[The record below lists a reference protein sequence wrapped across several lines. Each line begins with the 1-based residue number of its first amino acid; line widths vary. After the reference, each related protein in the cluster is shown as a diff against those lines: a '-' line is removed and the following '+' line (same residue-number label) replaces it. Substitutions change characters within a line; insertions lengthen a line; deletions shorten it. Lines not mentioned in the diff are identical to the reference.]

1 MVGRPVFAWL
11 VGTLAFSASMTAAA
25 FVPPGSQIELLP
37 VAGASLFPGAVVV
50 SSDGANVYAGYTFD
64 LTSFSR
70 DVVSGELTQVDIDAI
85 NHGPIAIGP
94 DGAHVYVAE
103 SAQLEIFERNAQ
115 SGTLDSV
122 GTVTTESG
130 GTEALDGIVSLA
142 VSPDGAF
149 VYVITTSAHGILV
162 FERNAQTGA
171 LGTPPLVIDMTI
183 TPSKIVFSPD
193 GAHAYV
199 SSDSE
204 EELRIY
210 ARSSETGDLTLL
222 DTLDELV
229 FTVTDVPSSRLDVAI
244 SPSGERVEVTSAPE
258 RTIAAFTRDASTGAL
273 TFADELV
280 VGPFGTTQTLL
291 RLVTGNSVTW
301 VSSFTPGG
309 PQSTSEARLDLVA
322 LSRDPDTDDLLLIDT
337 ETLISAFLTVS
348 DLALAPDEQHVYF
361 GGFPGGVGGAK
372 LVPEPT
378 ATALGAT
385 AIAALLGLRTVGRK
399 GAPSGRLTRS

>member
-1 MVGRPVFAWL
+1 MVGHFIVALL
-11 VGTLAFSASMTAAA
+11 VAMLAFSASMTAAA
-25 FVPPGSQIELLP
+25 PVPPGSQIELLP

-50 SSDGANVYAGYTFD
+50 SSDGAHVYAGLTFD
-64 LTSFSR
+64 VTSFSR

-85 NHGPIAIGP
+85 NHGAIAISP
-94 DGAHVYVAE
+94 DGAHVYVAGL
-103 SAQLEIFERNAQ
+103 AQLAIFERDAG
-115 SGTLDSV
+115 SGILDPA

-130 GTEALDGIVSLA
+130 GTEALDSIVALA

-149 VYVITTSAHGILV
+149 VYVLATSAHGILV

-171 LGTPPLVIDMTI
+171 LGTPPLVIDMTV

-199 SSDSE
+199 SSNSE
-204 EELRIY
+204 QELRVY

-229 FTVTDVPSSRLDVAI
+229 FTVTDVPSSRFDVAI
-244 SPSGERVEVTSAPE
+244 SPSGERVEVASAPE

-280 VGPFGTTQTLL
+280 VSPFGTTNTLL

-309 PQSTSEARLDLVA
+309 PQPTSESRLDLVA
-322 LSRDPDTDDLLLIDT
+322 LSRDPATDDLLRIDSVT
-337 ETLISAFLTVS
+337 WISAFLSVS

-361 GGFPGGVGGAK
+361 GGFPDGVGGAM
-372 LVPEPT
+372 LVPEP
-378 ATALGAT
+378 AAAALAAT
-385 AIAALLGLRTVGRK
+385 AIGALLGLRGHERK
-399 GAPSGRLTRS
+399 RHRARG